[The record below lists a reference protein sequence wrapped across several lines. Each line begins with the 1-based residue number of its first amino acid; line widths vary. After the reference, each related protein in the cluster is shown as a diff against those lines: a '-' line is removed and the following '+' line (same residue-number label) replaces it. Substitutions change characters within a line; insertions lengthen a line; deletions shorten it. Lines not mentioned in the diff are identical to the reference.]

1 MLRPFSYILPERV
14 GMDKLRS
21 ELSAHVMEYFVVEV
35 HVVSQHASEHY
46 LYYIAIYEDIHTK
59 YL

>member
-1 MLRPFSYILPERV
+1 
-14 GMDKLRS
+14 MDKLRS